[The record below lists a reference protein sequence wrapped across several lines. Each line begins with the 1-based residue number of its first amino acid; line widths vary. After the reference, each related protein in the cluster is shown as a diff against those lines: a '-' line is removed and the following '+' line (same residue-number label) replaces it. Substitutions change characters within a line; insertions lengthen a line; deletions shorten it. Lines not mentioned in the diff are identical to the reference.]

1 MVWLELYRF
10 PLLPTQVFSKSAFWP
25 PPLCPLHD
33 FAFSFTQYSLILF
46 RICLKNGAFILTT
59 EKG

>member
-25 PPLCPLHD
+25 PPYVPSMTLPSHSHSIH
-33 FAFSFTQYSLILF
+33 SFFLGYV
-46 RICLKNGAFILTT
+46 LKMGHLY
-59 EKG
+59 